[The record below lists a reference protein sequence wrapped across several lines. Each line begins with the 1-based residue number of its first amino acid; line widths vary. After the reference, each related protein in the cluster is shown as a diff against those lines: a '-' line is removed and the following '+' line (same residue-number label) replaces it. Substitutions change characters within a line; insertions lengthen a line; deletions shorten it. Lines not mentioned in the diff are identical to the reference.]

1 MVCSM
6 AVRLHIR
13 KRRVFDGGG
22 TMKVGDLVHVNI
34 TSPYRD
40 NIGLLVNI
48 RHASLFDDV
57 RYEVI
62 CKGKLISLPHHDVIK
77 YKGEQ

>member
-22 TMKVGDLVHVNI
+22 TMKVGDLVRNI
-34 TSPYRD
+34 YTGEV
-40 NIGLLVNI
+40 GLIIEEDGEDYVI
-48 RHASLFDDV
+48 VDDRWTV
-57 RYEVI
+57 PKEHLEVI
-62 CKGKLISLPHHDVIK
+62 N
-77 YKGEQ
+77 ENR

>member
-22 TMKVGDLVHVNI
+22 TMKVGDLVRNI
-34 TSPYRD
+34 YTGEV
-40 NIGLLVNI
+40 GLIIEEPSNSEYVI
-48 RHASLFDDV
+48 VDDRWTV
-57 RYEVI
+57 PKEHLEVI
-62 CKGKLISLPHHDVIK
+62 NESR
-77 YKGEQ
+77 